1 MITMQPIPSRILCDP
16 QRQPKLRAQLLQ
28 LGNGAVC
35 EGRDALGVKPSHCQS
50 RSGGITMQIRQLANA
65 VVLQI
70 HHSRQHIQFRT
81 DCVRNKVGIHEHGVG
96 RTQGGVSGEEHV

>member
-1 MITMQPIPSRILCDP
+1 
-16 QRQPKLRAQLLQ
+16 
-28 LGNGAVC
+28 
-35 EGRDALGVKPSHCQS
+35 
-50 RSGGITMQIRQLANA
+50 MQIRQLANA